1 MMRNKI
7 LKSICFI
14 SALSLV
20 LVSAVAFGVMYGDFY
35 ENMKQEVKREA
46 SNLIRAAEY
55 LGEEY
60 LSSVNLGSGDR
71 VTLVSGDGTV
81 VFDSRADE
89 NSMGN
94 HLQRPEVQKALT
106 DGFGEDT
113 RLSETI
119 DEQTYYYAVLLK
131 NGNILRVSRITHSVV
146 ASALNLLL
154 WLIAA
159 AGVILGVSVL
169 AARGVTGRIIKPINE
184 INLDSPESCVI
195 YDELAPLLTRI
206 RNQNRVIVDH
216 MNALTEKEREFSTL
230 TENMREGFIL
240 VNRHSEVVAHNE
252 SAARTLGFRMNERS
266 SRNVIA
272 FNRSADFQS
281 LVQTAIDGHPA
292 ERVIEIN
299 HRYYQFMANPIRS
312 GEETKGAVVLII
324 DITEREERERLRRE
338 FTANVSHELKTPL
351 TSISGYAEIIK
362 NGLVRAEDVPR
373 FAKNIFDEA
382 GRLIT
387 LINDIIELSQLDENA
402 EGMQKE
408 PVNLYDVAKDIVN
421 RLRPGA
427 DKAGVTLSIEG
438 RSCEVTG
445 IRRLLDEMIY
455 NLVDN
460 AIKYN
465 KTGGSVKIAIKRL
478 SGKTALSVSDTGIG
492 IRKEEQ
498 ERVFERFY
506 RVDRSRSRD
515 AGGTGLGLSIVK
527 HGAMLHGAGI
537 RLDSE
542 LNKGTDVTIT
552 FSNNLT

>member
-7 LKSICFI
+7 LKSICLI

-20 LVSAVAFGVMYGDFY
+20 LVSAVAFCVMYGDFY

-46 SNLIRAAEY
+46 SNLIRAAEH

-60 LSSVNLGSGDR
+60 LSSVNLGSGYR

-81 VFDSRADE
+81 LFDSRADE
-89 NSMGN
+89 SSMGN

-131 NGNILRVSRITHSVV
+131 NGNILRVSRITDSVV
-146 ASALNLLL
+146 ASALNLLP

-240 VNRHSEVVAHNE
+240 VNSHSEVVAHNE
-252 SAARTLGFRMNERS
+252 SAARTLGFHMNERS

-421 RLRPGA
+421 RLCPGA

-438 RSCEVTG
+438 RPCEVTG
-445 IRRLLDEMIY
+445 VRRLLDEMIY

-478 SGKTALSVSDTGIG
+478 SGKTVLSVSDTGIG

-537 RLDSE
+537 RLESE

-552 FSNNLT
+552 FKQ

>member
-7 LKSICFI
+7 LKSICLI

-81 VFDSRADE
+81 LFDSRADE
-89 NSMGN
+89 SSMGN
-94 HLQRPEVQKALT
+94 HLQRPEVQKALK

-131 NGNILRVSRITHSVV
+131 NGNILRVSRITDSVV
-146 ASALNLLL
+146 ASALNLLP

-240 VNRHSEVVAHNE
+240 VNSHSEVVAHNE
-252 SAARTLGFRMNERS
+252 SAARTLGFHMNERS

-408 PVNLYDVAKDIVN
+408 PVDLYDVAKDIVN

-445 IRRLLDEMIY
+445 VRRLLDEMIY

-478 SGKTALSVSDTGIG
+478 SGKTVLSVSDTGIG
-492 IRKEEQ
+492 IGKEEQ

-552 FSNNLT
+552 FKQ

>member
-7 LKSICFI
+7 LKSICLI

-20 LVSAVAFGVMYGDFY
+20 LVSAVAFCVMYGDFY

-46 SNLIRAAEY
+46 SNLIRAAEH

-81 VFDSRADE
+81 LFDSRADE
-89 NSMGN
+89 SSMGN

-131 NGNILRVSRITHSVV
+131 NGNILRVSRITDSVV
-146 ASALNLLL
+146 ASALNLLP

-206 RNQNRVIVDH
+206 SNQNRVIVDH

-240 VNRHSEVVAHNE
+240 VNSHSEVVAHNE
-252 SAARTLGFRMNERS
+252 SAARTLGFHMNERS

-408 PVNLYDVAKDIVN
+408 SVNLYDVAKDIVN

-445 IRRLLDEMIY
+445 VRRLLDEMIY

-478 SGKTALSVSDTGIG
+478 SGKTVLSVSDTGIG

-537 RLDSE
+537 RLESE

-552 FSNNLT
+552 FKQ

>member
-7 LKSICFI
+7 LKSICLI

-20 LVSAVAFGVMYGDFY
+20 LVSAVAFCVMYGDFY

-46 SNLIRAAEY
+46 SNLIRAAEH

-81 VFDSRADE
+81 LFDSRADE
-89 NSMGN
+89 SSMGN

-131 NGNILRVSRITHSVV
+131 NGNILRVSRITDSVV
-146 ASALNLLL
+146 ASALNLLP

>member
-7 LKSICFI
+7 LKSICLI

-20 LVSAVAFGVMYGDFY
+20 LVSAVAFCVMYGDFY

-46 SNLIRAAEY
+46 SNLIRAAEH

-81 VFDSRADE
+81 LFDSRADE
-89 NSMGN
+89 SSMGN

-131 NGNILRVSRITHSVV
+131 NGNILRVSRITDSVV
-146 ASALNLLL
+146 ASALNLLP

-240 VNRHSEVVAHNE
+240 VNSHSEVVAHNE
-252 SAARTLGFRMNERS
+252 SAARTLGFHMNERS

-421 RLRPGA
+421 RLCPGA

-438 RSCEVTG
+438 RPCEVTG
-445 IRRLLDEMIY
+445 VRRLLDEMIY

-478 SGKTALSVSDTGIG
+478 SGKTVLSVSDTGIG

-537 RLDSE
+537 RLESE

-552 FSNNLT
+552 FKQ

>member
-1 MMRNKI
+1 MRNKI
-7 LKSICFI
+7 LKSICLI
-14 SALSLV
+14 SALSMV

-35 ENMKQEVKREA
+35 ENMKQEVKRET
-46 SNLIRAAEY
+46 SNLIRASEY
-55 LGEEY
+55 FGEDY
-60 LSSVNLGSGDR
+60 LSSANLGSGDR
-71 VTLVSGDGTV
+71 ITLISGDGTV
-81 VFDSRADE
+81 LFDSRVDE
-89 NSMGN
+89 GPMGN

-106 DGFGEDT
+106 DGFGEQT

-131 NGNILRVSRITHSVV
+131 DGNILRVSRITDSVV
-146 ASALNLLL
+146 TSALNLLP
-154 WLIAA
+154 WLTAA
-159 AGVILGVSVL
+159 AGVVLVLSVL
-169 AARGVTGRIIKPINE
+169 MARGITGRIINPINE
-184 INLDSPESCVI
+184 IDLDSPESCVA
-195 YDELAPLLTRI
+195 YDELAPLLLRI
-206 RNQNRVIVDH
+206 RNQNKVIVDH
-216 MNALTEKEREFSTL
+216 MKALTEKEREFSTL

-240 VNRHSEVVAHNE
+240 VNSHSEVVAHNE
-252 SAARTLGFRMNERS
+252 SAARTLGFHINERS

-272 FNRSADFQS
+272 FNRSAEFQS
-281 LVQTAIDGHPA
+281 LVQTAIGGLPA
-292 ERVIEIN
+292 ERVTELN
-299 HRYYQFMANPIRS
+299 NRYYQLMANPIRS

-373 FAKNIFDEA
+373 FAKNIYDEA

-402 EGMQKE
+402 EGMPKE
-408 PVNLYDVAKDIVN
+408 PVNLYEVTKDIVN
-421 RLRPGA
+421 RLRPSA
-427 DKAGVTLSIEG
+427 DKAGVTLTIQG
-438 RSCEVTG
+438 RSREVIG
-445 IRRLLDEMIY
+445 VRRLLDEMIY

-465 KTGGSVKIAIKRL
+465 KPGGSVKVAL
-478 SGKTALSVSDTGIG
+478 SKLNGHTALLVSDTGIG
-492 IRKEEQ
+492 IREEEQ

-506 RVDRSRSRD
+506 RVDRSRSRE

-552 FSNNLT
+552 FKQ

>member
-7 LKSICFI
+7 LKSICLI

-81 VFDSRADE
+81 LFDSRADE
-89 NSMGN
+89 SSMGN
-94 HLQRPEVQKALT
+94 HLQRPEVQKALK

-131 NGNILRVSRITHSVV
+131 NGNILRVSRITDSVV
-146 ASALNLLL
+146 ASALNLLP

-240 VNRHSEVVAHNE
+240 VNSHSEVVAHNE
-252 SAARTLGFRMNERS
+252 SAARTLGFHMNERS

-445 IRRLLDEMIY
+445 VRRLLDEMIY

-478 SGKTALSVSDTGIG
+478 SGKTVLSVSDTGIG

-537 RLDSE
+537 RLESE

-552 FSNNLT
+552 FKQ

>member
-7 LKSICFI
+7 LKSICLI

-20 LVSAVAFGVMYGDFY
+20 LVSAVAFCVMYGDFY

-46 SNLIRAAEY
+46 SNLIRAAEH

-81 VFDSRADE
+81 LFDSRADE
-89 NSMGN
+89 SSMGN

-131 NGNILRVSRITHSVV
+131 NGNILRVSRITDSVV
-146 ASALNLLL
+146 ASALNLLP

-240 VNRHSEVVAHNE
+240 VNSHSEVVAHNE
-252 SAARTLGFRMNERS
+252 SAARTLGFHMNERS

-421 RLRPGA
+421 RLCPGA

-438 RSCEVTG
+438 RPCEVTG
-445 IRRLLDEMIY
+445 VRRLLDEMIY

-478 SGKTALSVSDTGIG
+478 SGKTVLSVSDTGIG

-498 ERVFERFY
+498 ERVFERFT
-506 RVDRSRSRD
+506 
-515 AGGTGLGLSIVK
+515 AWTGAVQGMRAEQAW
-527 HGAMLHGAGI
+527 GYP
-537 RLDSE
+537 
-542 LNKGTDVTIT
+542 
-552 FSNNLT
+552 

>member
-7 LKSICFI
+7 LKSICLI

-20 LVSAVAFGVMYGDFY
+20 LVSAVAFCVMYGDFY

-46 SNLIRAAEY
+46 SNLIRAAEH

-81 VFDSRADE
+81 LFDSRADE
-89 NSMGN
+89 SSMGN

-131 NGNILRVSRITHSVV
+131 NGNILRVSRITDSVV
-146 ASALNLLL
+146 ASALNLLP

-206 RNQNRVIVDH
+206 SNQNRVIVDH

-240 VNRHSEVVAHNE
+240 VNSHSEVVAHNE
-252 SAARTLGFRMNERS
+252 SAARTLGFHMNERS

>member
-7 LKSICFI
+7 LKSICLI

-81 VFDSRADE
+81 LFDSRADE
-89 NSMGN
+89 SSMGN
-94 HLQRPEVQKALT
+94 HLQRPEVQKALK

-131 NGNILRVSRITHSVV
+131 NGNILRVSRITDSVV
-146 ASALNLLL
+146 ASALNLLP

-240 VNRHSEVVAHNE
+240 VNSHSEVVAHNE
-252 SAARTLGFRMNERS
+252 SAARTLGFHMNERS

-312 GEETKGAVVLII
+312 GEETKGAVVHII

-445 IRRLLDEMIY
+445 VRRLLDEMIY

-478 SGKTALSVSDTGIG
+478 SGKTVLSVSDTGIG

-552 FSNNLT
+552 FKQ

>member
-7 LKSICFI
+7 LKSICLI
-14 SALSLV
+14 SALALV

-35 ENMKQEVKREA
+35 ESMKQEVKREA
-46 SNLIRAAEY
+46 SNIIRAAEY
-55 LGEEY
+55 FGQEY

-71 VTLVSGDGTV
+71 ITLISGDGTV
-81 VFDSRADE
+81 LFDSRADE
-89 NSMGN
+89 SSMGN

-106 DGFGEDT
+106 DGFGEET

-119 DEQTYYYAVLLK
+119 DEQTYYYAVML
-131 NGNILRVSRITHSVV
+131 NDGNILRVSRITDSVV
-146 ASALNLLL
+146 ASALNLLP

-169 AARGVTGRIIKPINE
+169 VARGVTGRIIKPINE
-184 INLDSPESCVI
+184 IDLDSPESCVV

-206 RNQNRVIVDH
+206 RNQNKVIVDH
-216 MNALTEKEREFSTL
+216 MNALMEKEREFSTL

-240 VNRHSEVVAHNE
+240 VNSHSEVVAHNE
-252 SAARTLGFRMNERS
+252 SAARTLGIHINERT

-272 FNRSADFQS
+272 FNRSPDFQS
-281 LVQTAIDGHPA
+281 LVQTAIEGLPA

-299 HRYYQFMANPIRS
+299 RRYYQFMANPIRL

-362 NGLVRAEDVPR
+362 NGLIKAEDVPR
-373 FAKNIFDEA
+373 FAQNIFDEA

-402 EGMQKE
+402 GGMPKE
-408 PVNLYDVAKDIVN
+408 PVDLHEVSRDIVN
-421 RLRPGA
+421 MLRPSA
-427 DKAGVTLSIEG
+427 DKAGVKLSMEG
-438 RSCEVTG
+438 RPCEMMGV
-445 IRRLLDEMIY
+445 RRLLNEMVY
-455 NLVDN
+455 NLIDN

-465 KTGGSVKIAIKRL
+465 KPGGNVKVEVNKL
-478 SGKTALSVSDTGIG
+478 NGQTALSVSDTGIG
-492 IRKEEQ
+492 IRKDEQ

-506 RVDRSRSRD
+506 RVDRSRSRE

-527 HGAMLHGAGI
+527 HGAVLHGACI

-542 LNKGTDVTIT
+542 LNKGTHVTIT
-552 FSNNLT
+552 FKQ

>member
-7 LKSICFI
+7 LKSICLI

-20 LVSAVAFGVMYGDFY
+20 LVSAIAFCVMYGDFY

-46 SNLIRAAEY
+46 SNLVRAAEY

-81 VFDSRADE
+81 LFDSRADE
-89 NSMGN
+89 SSMGN
-94 HLQRPEVQKALT
+94 HLQRPEVQKALK

-131 NGNILRVSRITHSVV
+131 NGNILRVSRITDSVV
-146 ASALNLLL
+146 ASALNLLP

-240 VNRHSEVVAHNE
+240 VNSHSEVVAHNE
-252 SAARTLGFRMNERS
+252 SAARTLGFHMNERS

-445 IRRLLDEMIY
+445 VRRLLDEMIY

-478 SGKTALSVSDTGIG
+478 SGKTVLSVSDTGIG

-552 FSNNLT
+552 FKQ

>member
-1 MMRNKI
+1 
-7 LKSICFI
+7 
-14 SALSLV
+14 
-20 LVSAVAFGVMYGDFY
+20 
-35 ENMKQEVKREA
+35 
-46 SNLIRAAEY
+46 
-55 LGEEY
+55 
-60 LSSVNLGSGDR
+60 
-71 VTLVSGDGTV
+71 
-81 VFDSRADE
+81 
-89 NSMGN
+89 MGN
-94 HLQRPEVQKALT
+94 HLQRPEVQKALK

-131 NGNILRVSRITHSVV
+131 NGNILRVSRITDSVV
-146 ASALNLLL
+146 ASALNLLP

-240 VNRHSEVVAHNE
+240 VNSHSEVVAHNE
-252 SAARTLGFRMNERS
+252 SAARTLGFHMNERS

-445 IRRLLDEMIY
+445 VRRLLDEMIY

-478 SGKTALSVSDTGIG
+478 SGKTVLSVSDTGIG

-552 FSNNLT
+552 FKQ

>member
-7 LKSICFI
+7 LKSICLI

-81 VFDSRADE
+81 LFDSRADE
-89 NSMGN
+89 SSMGN
-94 HLQRPEVQKALT
+94 HLQRPEVQKALK

-131 NGNILRVSRITHSVV
+131 NGNILRVSRITDSVV
-146 ASALNLLL
+146 ASALNLLP

-240 VNRHSEVVAHNE
+240 VNSHSEVVAHNE
-252 SAARTLGFRMNERS
+252 SAARTLGFHMNERS

-387 LINDIIELSQLDENA
+387 LINDIIDLSQLDENA

-445 IRRLLDEMIY
+445 VRRLLDEMIY

-478 SGKTALSVSDTGIG
+478 SGKTVLSVSDTGIG

-552 FSNNLT
+552 FKQ

>member
-7 LKSICFI
+7 LKSICLI
-14 SALSLV
+14 SALSMV
-20 LVSAVAFGVMYGDFY
+20 LVSAIAFGVMYGDFY
-35 ENMKQEVKREA
+35 ESMKQEVKREA
-46 SNLIRAAEY
+46 SNLIMAEEY
-55 LGEEY
+55 FGQEY

-71 VTLVSGDGTV
+71 ITLVSADGTV
-81 VFDSRADE
+81 LFDSYADE
-89 NSMGN
+89 DSMGN

-106 DGFGEDT
+106 DGFGEET

-131 NGNILRVSRITHSVV
+131 SGDILRISRITDSVV
-146 ASALNLLL
+146 ASALNLLP
-154 WLIAA
+154 WLIVA
-159 AGVILGVSVL
+159 AGVVL
-169 AARGVTGRIIKPINE
+169 VLSIVVARGVTGRIIKPINE
-184 INLDSPESCVI
+184 IDLDAPESCVV

-206 RNQNRVIVDH
+206 RNQNKVIVDH
-216 MNALTEKEREFSTL
+216 MKALTEKEREFSTL

-240 VNRHSEVVAHNE
+240 VNSHSEVVAHNE
-252 SAARTLGFRMNERS
+252 SAARTLGFHINEKS

-281 LVQTAIDGHPA
+281 LVQTAISGLSA
-292 ERVIEIN
+292 ERVTEIN
-299 HRYYQFMANPIRS
+299 NRYYQFMANPIWS

-351 TSISGYAEIIK
+351 TSISGYAEIIN

-373 FAKNIFDEA
+373 FAKNIYDEA

-402 EGMQKE
+402 EGMPKE
-408 PVNLYDVAKDIVN
+408 PVNLYEVAKDIVN
-421 RLRPGA
+421 RLRPSA
-427 DKAGVTLSIEG
+427 DKAGVTLSIQG
-438 RSCEVTG
+438 MPCEVMG
-445 IRRLLDEMIY
+445 VRRLLDEMVY

-465 KTGGSVKIAIKRL
+465 KPGGSVKVALNKFN
-478 SGKTALSVSDTGIG
+478 GHTVLSVSDTGIG

-506 RVDRSRSRD
+506 RVDRSRSRE

-552 FSNNLT
+552 FKQ

>member
-7 LKSICFI
+7 LKSICLI

-81 VFDSRADE
+81 LFDSRADE
-89 NSMGN
+89 SSMGN
-94 HLQRPEVQKALT
+94 HLQRPEVQKALK

-131 NGNILRVSRITHSVV
+131 NGNILRVSRITDSVV
-146 ASALNLLL
+146 ASALNLLP

-240 VNRHSEVVAHNE
+240 VNSHSEVVAHNE
-252 SAARTLGFRMNERS
+252 SAARTLGFHMNERS

-438 RSCEVTG
+438 RPCEVTG
-445 IRRLLDEMIY
+445 VRRLLDEMIY

-478 SGKTALSVSDTGIG
+478 SGKTVLSVSDTGIG

-537 RLDSE
+537 RLESE

-552 FSNNLT
+552 FKQ